1 MSPTS
6 TATSLHDA
14 ASRQA
19 GRTLF
24 GKPLVLEAGAGT
36 GKTAVLVARVV
47 HWCMG
52 LGWQKYQTANRN
64 YEEIAEAVC
73 EGVVAITFTDA
84 AAVEMQVRVAKA
96 MHGLHCGDHPAWMP
110 RVEFKFPEEEIK
122 LRAAALLSAAD
133 RLRVQTIHSFCSAL
147 LRQNALTIN
156 LHPRFEIDA
165 DGSRAEALVL
175 EYLSTRLPQLYG
187 DTPNADAVR
196 LASHGHGPG
205 KVGEV
210 LLMFLR
216 NAVTSEDLPDDAVDD
231 ATVKSVCEELQKCVA
246 PALEV
251 FQSAVAEMKSKKG
264 LAGLL
269 KLAEQMP
276 LLQSRLATVQNVAEL
291 SELFSAGAP
300 GAEMKSNKA
309 QEWTRNKFTNTEEGL
324 LSEAQTVTLNTA
336 FTGLGSWAK
345 NLCNLEPDLL
355 TSAMRLVKLLL
366 GEIKQEMRR
375 AGVQTY
381 SDLLVDAHALL
392 KHHPHLAERMA
403 ANMDQLMVD
412 EFQDTDALQCEF
424 LQYLVLQPKQAGLPA
439 PDLFLVGDPKQSIYG
454 WRGAD
459 LRSYHD
465 FVQSLLANGGVKFDL
480 TVNFRSVVAILDEVE
495 RCIEPIMVAEE
506 GLQPDFQKLRPAPDH
521 SADSTEVAVEH
532 WVSWQHEGLE
542 GESTSA
548 GRARELEAQALA
560 LDLKQRHQRGDLKWR
575 DAAILMRSTSAME
588 TYLSCLR
595 DADIPFQVERDKN
608 YYKRRE
614 IIDAAA
620 LVRSI
625 VDPNDQLALLTLL
638 RSPVVGVPDAAWL
651 PLWAEEFPGLMAQ
664 LQGPSQTET
673 LQRLHEVVQ
682 SVAAQ
687 VEQMNIPGVERIA
700 DWHKLL
706 QYAIHSLAE
715 LRQDFHI
722 LPADKFVHKLRRR
735 FPLEATEAARHLG
748 AHRLAN
754 LERFF
759 RRLTA
764 SLMDSDGGPQS
775 ILRSLRRA
783 VAEGMD
789 ESEAAPGD
797 QAMDA
802 VRIMTIH
809 KSKGLTFP
817 HVYLVNTHATPSAS
831 HRKMMD
837 FGRSGGRNEFQ
848 IFGMSTLGWTG
859 VEVHRKRLEV
869 AERVRLLYV
878 ALTRPQ
884 FRLVIT
890 GKRAPSKKPKSFRQ
904 AKSIE
909 ALLQFRGGLPEL
921 LPDYQ
926 AHAGKSFDLHDIF
939 GARWFFP
946 NPASDPSL
954 VESKTPVPDPELS
967 AQMPLFATA
976 GRSVPQV
983 LHELQKL
990 EADRRRAQKRQSKAL
1005 KITASGTVSHEAL
1018 REAVHSGEG
1027 VDVGLPITDP
1037 IFDPAAPD
1045 RHARAVGTA
1054 VHRALELIDLQQ
1066 TPEAALE
1073 KQLESL
1079 PQDLRGFIATADLA
1093 DVAAQAKLV
1102 LQQMDNNGMLHELFE
1117 RREYILGREIP
1128 VLLTPT
1134 DCNPD
1139 EDPLGAIVGTLDL
1152 LYRDPADGQ
1161 LVVAD
1166 FKSDQVADAQALKH
1180 LAKAYQPQGELY
1192 CRAVEQLFPDEEPP
1206 RFELWF
1212 LRAGEITSSG
1222 EV

>member
-1 MSPTS
+1 MSSTS
-6 TATSLHDA
+6 TANQLHDA
-14 ASRQA
+14 ASRKA

-52 LGWQKYQTANRN
+52 LGWRQYQSADRS

-96 MHGLHCGDHPAWMP
+96 MHGLHRGDTPAWMP
-110 RVEFKFPEEEIK
+110 SEEFELPEEEIK
-122 LRAAALLSAAD
+122 RRAAALLSAAD
-133 RLRVQTIHSFCSAL
+133 RLRVQTIHSFCSTL
-147 LRQNALTIN
+147 LRQHALTIN

-187 DTPNADAVR
+187 DSPNVDAVH
-196 LASHGHGPG
+196 LASNGHGPG
-205 KVGEV
+205 KVAEV

-231 ATVKSVCEELQKCVA
+231 TAVASVCEELQKCLA

-251 FQSAVAEMKSKKG
+251 FQSAVAGMESKKG
-264 LAGLL
+264 LTGLL
-269 KLAEQMP
+269 KLAEQVP
-276 LLQSRLATVQNVAEL
+276 LLHSRLTSVENVVDL
-291 SELFSAGAP
+291 SELFAIGGL
-300 GAEMKSNKA
+300 GAEMNSNKA
-309 QEWTRNKFTNTEEGL
+309 QEWTRNKFTKTEEGL
-324 LSEAQTVTLNTA
+324 LSEAQTITLNTA
-336 FTGLGSWAK
+336 FTGLSSWAK
-345 NLCNLEPDLL
+345 NLSNLEPELL
-355 TSAMRLVKLLL
+355 TSAMRLVKQLL
-366 GEIKQEMRR
+366 GEIKGEMRR

-381 SDLLVDAHALL
+381 SDLLADAHALL
-392 KHHPHLAERMA
+392 KQHPHLAERMA

-424 LQYLVLQPKQAGLPA
+424 LHFLVLRPKRTGLPA

-465 FVQSLLANGGVKFDL
+465 FVQTLLADGGERFDL
-480 TVNFRSVVAILDEVE
+480 TVNFRSVVPILDEVE
-495 RCIEPIMVAEE
+495 RCIEPIMVKEE
-506 GLQPDFQKLRPAPDH
+506 GLQPDFQKLHPAPDQG
-521 SADSTEVAVEH
+521 ADSTEVAVEH

-560 LDLKQRHQRGDLKWR
+560 LDLKQRHQRGELQWN

-651 PLWAEEFPGLMAQ
+651 PLWAAEFPGLMSQ
-664 LQGPSQTET
+664 LQGPSQTEI
-673 LQRLHEVVQ
+673 LQRLQEVVQ
-682 SVAAQ
+682 SVATDVAA
-687 VEQMNIPGVERIA
+687 MNIPGMERIA
-700 DWHKLL
+700 EWHKLL

-735 FPLEATEAARHLG
+735 FPMEATEAARHLG

-831 HRKMMD
+831 RRKMMD
-837 FGRSGGRNEFQ
+837 FGRAGGRNEFQ

-859 VEVHRKRLEV
+859 VEVHRKRLEI

-890 GKRAPSKKPKSFRQ
+890 GKRLPSKKPKSFRQ

-909 ALLQFRGGLPEL
+909 ALLQFRRGIPEL
-921 LPDYQ
+921 LPEYQ
-926 AHAGKSFDLHDIF
+926 ARAGKSFELPDIF

-954 VESKTPVPDPELS
+954 VESKTPAPDPELS
-967 AQMPLFATA
+967 AQMPLFAATS

-983 LHELQKL
+983 LMDLQNL
-990 EADRRRAQKRQSKAL
+990 ETDRQRAQTRQSKAL

-1018 REAVHSGEG
+1018 REAVHGGEG
-1027 VDVGLPITDP
+1027 VDVGLSITDP

-1066 TPEAALE
+1066 TPESALE

-1079 PQDLRGFIATADLA
+1079 PQDLRGFIASADLA
-1093 DVAAQAKLV
+1093 DVAAQAKQV

-1134 DCNPD
+1134 DCNTD

-1166 FKSDQVADAQALKH
+1166 FKSDQIPDAQALRH
-1180 LAKAYQPQGELY
+1180 LAKAYKPQGELY
-1192 CRAVEQLFPDEEPP
+1192 CRAVEKLFPDEEPP

-1212 LRAGEITSSG
+1212 LRAGEISLAL
-1222 EV
+1222 